1 MRVRLR
7 PVSLLSISGMLLI
20 ASYCSFTLVSWL
32 AYPYPFSPLT
42 NYLSRL
48 GNFEYSPLGA
58 YAYNTGCIATGILLL
73 FFFADLQSLSLRTRA
88 QRALLATG
96 QLIGLCSAV
105 ALVMIGVFSEDQGT
119 PHMIASS
126 IFFELNFA
134 VLLIVGAACA
144 AERGPLRY
152 VGLYSIF
159 VALSSVALELT
170 VGGPVIEWYTVFAS
184 LLFVAQVSYVVFRS
198 AHSRPAPVIET
209 ASHDK

>member
-1 MRVRLR
+1 MR
-7 PVSLLSISGMLLI
+7 PLSQLSFSGILLI

-58 YAYNTGCIATGILLL
+58 YAYNIGCVVTGVLLL

-88 QRALLATG
+88 QRVLLAAG

-105 ALVMIGVFSEDQGT
+105 ALMMIGVFSEDQGA
-119 PHMIASS
+119 PHMLASS
-126 IFFELNFA
+126 VFFELNFA
-134 VLLIVGAACA
+134 VLLIVGLSCA
-144 AERGPLRY
+144 AERGLLRY
-152 VGLYSIF
+152 AGLYSIF
-159 VALSSVALELT
+159 VALSSVVLALS

-184 LLFVAQVSYVVFRS
+184 LLFVAQVSYIVFRS
-198 AHSRPAPVIET
+198 AHSRPAPMIET
-209 ASHDK
+209 AFPDK